1 MGPGLMAGAQGKGCE
16 QAQSVVGTLCWG
28 HCLPPSPS
36 CSLAPASRG
45 VQSVHFLLIF
55 SLMQT
60 LKPPQGREP
69 PKAVSISPLFF
80 PPQDCPKGPVGD
92 NLAVV
97 QALGPE
103 GLHIGG
109 WNLRAAFPKCV
120 RGTRPA
126 EATRC
131 FVSNGFSGPSS

>member
-1 MGPGLMAGAQGKGCE
+1 
-16 QAQSVVGTLCWG
+16 
-28 HCLPPSPS
+28 
-36 CSLAPASRG
+36 
-45 VQSVHFLLIF
+45 
-55 SLMQT
+55 MQT

-103 GLHIGG
+103 GLDIGG

-120 RGTRPA
+120 RGTRSA

-131 FVSNGFSGPSS
+131 LSVTGSLARVLEFPSLEFCQDEHISLS